1 MSLPFNRQIAPIEV
15 VAYNSQWP
23 VEYDALAAILWRA
36 VGDVAVSIE
45 HVGSTSV
52 PGLAA
57 KPILDI
63 DIVIASRHDLPAIA
77 ERLTKLGYA
86 HNGDQGCPGREA
98 FKFPD
103 TSVPHDP
110 SGRHWPRHHLYVC
123 DVDNIYYRR
132 HVAFRDYLR
141 SHADVAK
148 EYGELKLSLA
158 ETYRDDRNGYT
169 EAKTEFVFA
178 VYRVI
183 GGLEDVTDEGL

>member
-1 MSLPFNRQIAPIEV
+1 VSLPFNKPVAPIEV
-15 VAYNSQWP
+15 VAYDPNWP
-23 VEYDALAAILWRA
+23 VEYEALAAVLRQA

-52 PGLAA
+52 PGLAS

-63 DIVIASRHDLPAIA
+63 DIIMASRDDLPAIA
-77 ERLTKLGYA
+77 ERLARLGYA

-98 FKFPD
+98 FKYPD
-103 TSVPHDP
+103 ATVPHDG
-110 SGRHWPRHHLYVC
+110 SGRRWPTHHLYAC

-141 SHADVAK
+141 AHADVAK

-158 ETYRDDRNGYT
+158 ETYRNDRNGYT
-169 EAKTEFVFA
+169 EAKTEFVFG

-183 GGLEDVTDEGL
+183 GGLEDENAG